1 MRAAD
6 GLGLMLGALRGHRS
20 RSLMLLLA
28 MAIGV
33 VAVNLLTGLAEGARQ
48 FVIGEFSLL
57 GRNTLIVLPGRKET
71 TGGMPPVTGLATR
84 DLTLGDAEAVAR
96 LPSVRRVAPLQAG
109 QVVVNAGNRSR
120 EALTLGT
127 SHEFF
132 AIRQLDVIQGQILPA
147 LPLDQAEAVCVIG
160 ATLRFELF
168 GSRPALG
175 QWLRAG
181 DRRFRVVGV
190 LADRG
195 ESLGMD
201 LGEMLIIPV
210 ASAQVLFNREGLFRL
225 FAEMRGP
232 QFIASGKRQILATIA
247 ARHEGKE
254 DVTVISQDSL
264 LAAFDGILEA
274 LGLALAGIAAISLLV
289 AGILIMNVTWIAVNQ
304 RTAEIGLLKALG
316 ARPAQVRA
324 LFVGEA
330 ALLALAGGLIGL
342 GLSEALL
349 WGARQLWQIPLQTPA
364 WARVGSLLLALLA
377 ALLFAWLP
385 ASQAARLEPLE
396 ALRAPGART

>member
-6 GLGLMLGALRGHRS
+6 ALGLMLGALRGHRS

-48 FVIGEFSLL
+48 FVIGEFSML

-71 TGGMPPVTGLATR
+71 TGGMPPLTGLATR
-84 DLTLGDAEAVAR
+84 DLTLGDAEAIGR

-109 QVVVNAGNRSR
+109 QVEVSAGNRSR
-120 EALTLGT
+120 EAFTLGT

-132 AIRQLDVIQGQILPA
+132 AIRQLGVGQGQILPV

-160 ATLRFELF
+160 ATLRRELF
-168 GSRPALG
+168 GNGPALG

-181 DRRFRVVGV
+181 DRRFRVVGI
-190 LADRG
+190 LGERG

-201 LGEMLIIPV
+201 FGEMLIIPV
-210 ASAQVLFNREGLFRL
+210 ASAQVLFNREGLFRV
-225 FAEMRGP
+225 FAELRGP
-232 QFIASGKRQILATIA
+232 HFMASGKRQIIDTIK
-247 ARHEGKE
+247 ARHEGKD
-254 DVTVISQDSL
+254 DVTLISQDSM
-264 LAAFDGILEA
+264 LAAFDGILGA

-349 WGARQLWQIPLQTPA
+349 WLGRQLWEIPLQTPV
-364 WARVGSLLLALLA
+364 WARIGSLLLARM
-377 ALLFAWLP
+377 P
-385 ASQAARLEPLE
+385 SIVQASPPPPIARSACTCPS
-396 ALRAPGART
+396 RA

>member
-1 MRAAD
+1 MRAVDA
-6 GLGLMLGALRGHRS
+6 LGLMFGALRGHRS

-48 FVIGEFSLL
+48 FVIGEFSML

-71 TGGMPPVTGLATR
+71 TGGMPPLTGLATR
-84 DLTLGDAEAVAR
+84 DMTLGDTEAIGR

-109 QVVVNAGNRSR
+109 QVEVSVGNRSR
-120 EALTLGT
+120 EAFTLGT
-127 SHEFF
+127 SRDFF
-132 AIRQLDVIQGQILPA
+132 AIRQLEVGQGQILPT
-147 LPLDQAEAVCVIG
+147 LPLNQAEAVCVIG
-160 ATLRFELF
+160 ITLRRELF
-168 GSRPALG
+168 GTGPALG
-175 QWLRAG
+175 EWLRAG
-181 DRRFRVVGV
+181 DRRFRVVGI
-190 LADRG
+190 LDERG

-201 LGEMLIIPV
+201 FGELLIIPV
-210 ASAQVLFNREGLFRL
+210 ASAQVLFNREGLFRV
-225 FAEMRGP
+225 FAELRGP
-232 QFIASGKRQILATIA
+232 HFLESGKRQILDTIK

-254 DVTVISQDSL
+254 DVTLISQDSM
-264 LAAFDGILEA
+264 LAAFDDILGA

-316 ARPAQVRA
+316 ARPAQVRL

-330 ALLALAGGLIGL
+330 ALLALVGGAIGL

-349 WGARQLWQIPLQTPA
+349 WFARQLWEIPLQTPV
-364 WARVGSLLLALLA
+364 WARVGSLLLAGLA

-385 ASQAARLEPLE
+385 ATQAARLEPLA
-396 ALRAPGART
+396 ALRPPGARG